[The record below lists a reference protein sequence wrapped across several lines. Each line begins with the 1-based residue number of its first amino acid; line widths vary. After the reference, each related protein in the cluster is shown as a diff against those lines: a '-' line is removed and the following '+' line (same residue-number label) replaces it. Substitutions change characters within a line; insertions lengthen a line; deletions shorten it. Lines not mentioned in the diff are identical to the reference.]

1 MKKTIPAILFI
12 LLINSLCFGQ
22 NDFHFSLAPRLSL
35 TVGELTELLYNGD
48 EIVSQLDWEQKPLL
62 GLGLS
67 ASANYKKL
75 IISADFDYSSP
86 VNTSYMYDSDWEG
99 DVKYSLTKHPIESCK
114 NIDTALTAAYQIPVT
129 SKITVSPALQF
140 NYLYNDFKAGIGSG
154 IRNGRDI
161 RVYGIDYKRH
171 SIFIFTGAAIKF
183 QPISRF
189 FIQADFMVTP
199 WNYQLSYDHHHGVKN
214 PFSTED
220 IQYGF
225 FTKYK
230 AGLTGSIVLD
240 NVLSL
245 ELFAQFLFG
254 FPDKGVIYTDY
265 CSTTME
271 KSSTQQSGAA
281 TTSLKTGAAL
291 KFSF

>member
-140 NYLYNDFKAGIGSG
+140 N
-154 IRNGRDI
+154 
-161 RVYGIDYKRH
+161 
-171 SIFIFTGAAIKF
+171 
-183 QPISRF
+183 
-189 FIQADFMVTP
+189 
-199 WNYQLSYDHHHGVKN
+199 
-214 PFSTED
+214 
-220 IQYGF
+220 
-225 FTKYK
+225 
-230 AGLTGSIVLD
+230 
-240 NVLSL
+240 
-245 ELFAQFLFG
+245 
-254 FPDKGVIYTDY
+254 
-265 CSTTME
+265 
-271 KSSTQQSGAA
+271 
-281 TTSLKTGAAL
+281 
-291 KFSF
+291 